1 MNPDDST
8 KRMISR
14 AIIIVEEAE
23 YLQGKQAWNMV
34 VRRSQEVVELALKAA
49 LLWAQIEVPRIHD
62 VGPLLKQFAD
72 RYPEPFRRRIPH
84 LASISRMLRAER
96 EISFYGDEQ
105 SGMPPES
112 LYTAEDAKEALM
124 KAHEVLSAC
133 QGLIGTTEALND

>member
-1 MNPDDST
+1 MKSDEST

-14 AIIIVEEAE
+14 ATIIVEEAE

-49 LLWAQIEVPRIHD
+49 LIWAQIEVPRIHD
-62 VGPLLKQFAD
+62 VGPLLKQYAD
-72 RYPEPFRRRIPH
+72 RYPEPFRSRIH
-84 LASISRMLRAER
+84 QLASISRMLRAER

-105 SGMPPES
+105 SGVPPES
-112 LYTAEDAKEALM
+112 LYTPEDAKEALL

-133 QGLIGTTEALND
+133 QDLIGTTEAE

>member
-14 AIIIVEEAE
+14 ALIIVEEAE

-34 VRRSQEVVELALKAA
+34 VRRSQEAVELALKAA

-62 VGPLLKQFAD
+62 VGPLLKQYAD
-72 RYPEPFRRRIPH
+72 RYPEPFRRYISH

-105 SGMPPES
+105 SGMP
-112 LYTAEDAKEALM
+112 LRAFTQQRMQK
-124 KAHEVLSAC
+124 KLSRRR
-133 QGLIGTTEALND
+133 TKR

>member
-1 MNPDDST
+1 MKSDEST

-14 AIIIVEEAE
+14 ALIIIEEAE

-62 VGPLLKQFAD
+62 VGPLLKQFAG

-105 SGMPPES
+105 SGVPPES
-112 LYTAEDAKEALM
+112 LYTPEDAKEALL

-133 QGLIGTTEALND
+133 QELINSKEASH

>member
-1 MNPDDST
+1 MNPNAPAR
-8 KRMISR
+8 RMVSR
-14 AIIIVEEAE
+14 ALIIIEEAE
-23 YLQGKQAWNMV
+23 YLQRKLAWNMV

-62 VGPLLKQFAD
+62 VGPILKQYSD
-72 RYPEPFRRRIPH
+72 RYPEPFRGRISH

-105 SGMPPES
+105 SGIPPES
-112 LYTAEDAKEALM
+112 LYTPEDAKEALS

-133 QGLIGTTEALND
+133 HELIGKDALDD

>member
-1 MNPDDST
+1 MNPDAST

-14 AIIIVEEAE
+14 ALIIIEEAE

-49 LLWAQIEVPRIHD
+49 LIWAQIEVPRIHD
-62 VGPLLKQFAD
+62 VGPLLKQYAD
-72 RYPEPFRRRIPH
+72 RYPEPFRSRIH
-84 LASISRMLRAER
+84 QLASISRMLRAER

-105 SGMPPES
+105 SGVPPES
-112 LYTAEDAKEALM
+112 LYTPEDAKEALL

-133 QGLIGTTEALND
+133 RELIG

>member
-1 MNPDDST
+1 MKSDEST

-14 AIIIVEEAE
+14 ATIIVEEAE

-49 LLWAQIEVPRIHD
+49 LIWAQIEVPRIHD
-62 VGPLLKQFAD
+62 VGPLLKQYAD
-72 RYPEPFRRRIPH
+72 RYPEPFRSRIH
-84 LASISRMLRAER
+84 QLASISRMLRAER

-105 SGMPPES
+105 SGVPPES
-112 LYTAEDAKEALM
+112 LYTPEDAKEALL

-133 QGLIGTTEALND
+133 RELIG